1 MSTVSLVQH
10 NKITVLLAALLG
22 AASVFFALTI
32 FSNDY
37 TVQTDYL
44 VIQQSAETQDFYTLS
59 KSVEYSGN
67 ILKSAI
73 ASDLFF
79 SEAAKTN
86 FFNASA
92 FPNDEGERLKAW
104 QKSIDVSQKTAAGIL
119 EVTVKR
125 PSQAEAKGIAHA
137 VSTVLINEND
147 LFRSGT
153 KESMTIKVISGP
165 IIERNP
171 TLKTLILGSVAGAI
185 CGGALLVLYLI
196 RRMSRREAT
205 MMRFVSEETRV

>member
-1 MSTVSLVQH
+1 MSLFSIIRF
-10 NKITVLLAALLG
+10 NKAILFLAGLAG
-22 AASVFFALTI
+22 AAVVFFLLVA
-32 FSNDY
+32 FSRDF

-67 ILKSAI
+67 ILKEAI

-86 FFNASA
+86 YFNAAA
-92 FPNDEGERLKAW
+92 FPTDEGERQKAW
-104 QKSIDVSQKTAAGIL
+104 QKSIAVSQKSAAGIL

-125 PSQAEAKGIAHA
+125 PSSTEAKGIARA
-137 VSTVLINEND
+137 ISEVLINENA

-153 KESMTIKVISGP
+153 KDSMTIKVISGP
-165 IIERNP
+165 IVEQNP
-171 TLKTLILGSVAGAI
+171 TLKTMIFSIIAGAI
-185 CGGALLVLYLI
+185 FGMANLLLWIFSRL
-196 RRMSRREAT
+196 RRRQ
-205 MMRFVSEETRV
+205 